1 LLLSFVGGLF
11 GFFALLLFGLV
22 GRLFGFFALFL
33 FGLVGGLFG
42 FFALFLFGLVGGLL
56 GFTIVFGLIGS
67 RLTCLPAWGTHSH
80 VLASLGQALTE
91 SANA

>member
-1 LLLSFVGGLF
+1 LLFGFVGGLF
-11 GFFALLLFGLV
+11 GFLALL
-22 GRLFGFFALFL
+22 A
-33 FGLVGGLFG
+33 
-42 FFALFLFGLVGGLL
+42 FGLVGGLL

>member
-22 GRLFGFFALFL
+22 GRLFGFS
-33 FGLVGGLFG
+33 
-42 FFALFLFGLVGGLL
+42 ALFLFGLVGGLL
-56 GFTIVFGLIGS
+56 GL
-67 RLTCLPAWGTHSH
+67 GTHSH